1 MEIQES
7 MINLFRFNNSLF
19 ENKIFSLSD
28 EEADKRISDT
38 VNPAKWL
45 AGHLASSRNHL
56 LNLIGVEREFRYE
69 ETFKGGYD
77 EGRSYP
83 SMTGLGDEFNDI
95 TTQLFTQLE
104 RVSEDQLDKDLGY
117 DLPNGAKTVRESFA
131 FWLYHEAWHVGQ
143 IAIIRRSQNMEGVV
157 PY

>member
-1 MEIQES
+1 MDTQES
-7 MINLFRFNNSLF
+7 VIKLFRFNNSLF
-19 ENKIFSLSD
+19 ENKVFSLSD
-28 EEADKRISDT
+28 AEADKRISDA

-45 AGHLASSRNHL
+45 AGHLASSRNHV
-56 LNLIGVEREFRYE
+56 LNLLGVDREFRYE

-77 EGRSYP
+77 ASKDYP
-83 SMTGLGDEFNDI
+83 SMADLRDEFNDI
-95 TTQLFTQLE
+95 TTQLFTE
-104 RVSEDQLDKDLGY
+104 LDKVSDTKMEKELGY
-117 DLPNGAKTVRESFA
+117 DLPHGAKTVGESLP